1 LLEKA
6 HGYCADHL
14 DWYAICVLRRA
25 SCYNA
30 LRCGFSR
37 SEALEMLGVKGLPVN
52 DSNSSPHAAL
62 SALRAALKDVTMSD
76 SPAELEKL
84 SRDYYW
90 YSPILTEALDG
101 KRGELIVRPASQAQV
116 VQVAAAC
123 TKHRV
128 PLTVRGGGTGNYG
141 QCVPLAGGVILD
153 TSLLSRIEQIVPGV
167 ATVQTGALM
176 GDINDAAR
184 KTGQQL
190 CMFPSTERIATI
202 GGFIAGGHSGIGS
215 IRHGIL
221 KDPGNVSRIRVVT
234 LEDVPQVLDLR
245 GADIEKVHHAYGT
258 NGIIAELDVR
268 LTEAIEWLH
277 TITLFDSYADVLR
290 FGMVVGDLAVNHN
303 RQLDVFQLSAVER
316 RITPYYEGMRGKL
329 QDKDVMF
336 AQVSPASIDA
346 FKILARQMGGEVAVC
361 DTEAALMAQGLPS
374 ATECAYNHT
383 TLQALKHDRNVTYLQ
398 VAFPHPFSID
408 LVVKLMDL
416 LRDEVY
422 MHHEFSKSGNELV
435 AFALPLVQYFDAA
448 QIRHLIKVFEDHG
461 CWIFDPHT
469 YILEDGGMKQVD
481 EAQLAFKQLA
491 DPHGL
496 MNPGKMRA
504 WDERSAKQG
513 AAHA

>member
-1 LLEKA
+1 LPPDAL
-6 HGYCADHL
+6 
-14 DWYAICVLRRA
+14 A
-25 SCYNA
+25 S
-30 LRCGFSR
+30 
-37 SEALEMLGVKGLPVN
+37 
-52 DSNSSPHAAL
+52 
-62 SALRAALKDVTMSD
+62 LRADLAQCAMSD
-76 SPAELEKL
+76 SPAELEKF

-90 YSPILTEALDG
+90 YSPILTEALQH
-101 KRGELIVRPASQAQV
+101 KRGQLILRPATQEQV
-116 VQVAAAC
+116 MQVAAAC
-123 TKHRV
+123 AKHRV

-153 TSLLSRIEQIVPGV
+153 TSLLNRIVQIEPGM

-176 GDINDAAR
+176 RDINDAAR

-221 KDPGNVSRIRVVT
+221 KDPGNISRIRVVT
-234 LEDVPQVLDLR
+234 LEETPQILDLH

-258 NGIIAELDVR
+258 NGIITELDVR
-268 LTEAIEWLH
+268 LTEAINWLH

-290 FGMVVGDLAVNHN
+290 FGMVAGDLAVNQH
-303 RQLDVFQLSAVER
+303 RKLDVFQLSAVER

-329 QDKDVMF
+329 QDKDTMF

-346 FKILARQMGGEVAVC
+346 FRSLATQMGGEVAVC
-361 DTEAALMAQGLPS
+361 DTEAALLAQGLPS

-383 TLQALKHDRNVTYLQ
+383 TLQALKRDCNVTYLQ

-408 LVVKLMDL
+408 LVVKLMGL
-416 LRDEVY
+416 LGDEVY
-422 MHHEFSKSGNELV
+422 MHHEFSKSGDELV
-435 AFALPLVQYFDAA
+435 AFALPLVQYFEPA
-448 QIRHLIKVFEDHG
+448 QIRHLIQVFEDHG

-481 EAQLAFKQLA
+481 EAQLAFKQTA

-504 WDERSAKQG
+504 WDERNAKRE